1 MEIPR
6 KARDLILMI
15 MSVIMAMIVTMMMLM
30 MMLMAWLKL
39 AAYRI
44 TKLLDGCLEHFLRSF
59 R

>member
-1 MEIPR
+1 
-6 KARDLILMI
+6 
-15 MSVIMAMIVTMMMLM
+15 MSVIVTMM

-44 TKLLDGCLEHFLRSF
+44 TEFLDCSLEYFLRSF

>member
-6 KARDLILMI
+6 KARDQILMI
-15 MSVIMAMIVTMMMLM
+15 VSVIMAMIVTM

-44 TKLLDGCLEHFLRSF
+44 TKLLDGCLEHFLGSF